1 MIRAILLHHV
11 YPDPAARAAVIARV
25 AAACRTDDTLPV
37 VRDRGTLTVVLARA
51 AVKKKREPP
60 A

>member
-1 MIRAILLHHV
+1 MRAVFLHHV

-25 AAACRTDDTLPV
+25 AAACRADGTVPV

-51 AVKKKREPP
+51 AAKKKGG
-60 A
+60 AA